1 MLFFTLDRLWENV
14 TGFDSVGI
22 VAVCLEVFGTIQF
35 FIELFMN
42 TLMKNS
48 SMKTFYSVK
57 PGREN
62 LHSV

>member
-1 MLFFTLDRLWENV
+1 MLFSTLDRLWENV

-42 TLMKNS
+42 ALMKNS
-48 SMKTFYSVK
+48 SMETFYSVK
-57 PGREN
+57 PGGEN